1 MESSTEYSS
10 KAKITSHGYHV
21 VKETTRNN
29 VKQGDSV
36 RFDLETNKLSKN
48 VDPYACAIRAKNDF
62 FNSWKTVGHIPREI
76 SCHAYYFSKT
86 EVGFVNGSVI

>member
-36 RFDLETNKLSKN
+36 RFDLETNKLSKS

-62 FNSWKTVGHIPREI
+62 F
-76 SCHAYYFSKT
+76 
-86 EVGFVNGSVI
+86 